1 MDSDD
6 EERYHLPDTSRVD
19 RGPYEGDHCL
29 LVRAAQ
35 RGGRERHMA
44 CAIDFYMDYASD
56 DDDFDTA
63 AELQAKISEQWD
75 DIMVV
80 WVNGD

>member
-1 MDSDD
+1 M
-6 EERYHLPDTSRVD
+6 D

-44 CAIDFYMDYASD
+44 WAIDFYMDYASE
-56 DDDFDTA
+56 DDDFGTA
-63 AELQAKISEQWD
+63 AELQAKISEQ
-75 DIMVV
+75 
-80 WVNGD
+80 